1 MTIRQK
7 LENTENIISDEN
19 ISVPK
24 KQKAENI
31 MYKIKELIKNGYHFD
46 DDFEIAEKIE
56 KKLKTVDFQKETENG
71 CS

>member
-7 LENTENIISDEN
+7 LENTENIIDDDN
-19 ISVPK
+19 VSVLK
-24 KQKAENI
+24 KQKAENV
-31 MYKIKELIKNGYHFD
+31 MSKIKEFIKNKYHFD

-56 KKLKTVDFQKETENG
+56 KETENG